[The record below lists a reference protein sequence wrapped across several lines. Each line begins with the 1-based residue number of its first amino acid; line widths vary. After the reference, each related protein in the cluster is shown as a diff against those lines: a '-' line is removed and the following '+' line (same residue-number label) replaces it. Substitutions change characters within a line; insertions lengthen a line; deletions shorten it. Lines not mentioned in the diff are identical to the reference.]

1 MTKGKGNRSYNLVD
15 CGLTNYRQ
23 NYKYQLELFRRR
35 LDGKGEDTLLVT
47 RHQPTVTMGKSA
59 SYEDL
64 LVSREHLKDRD
75 VSLIEV
81 GRGGGITYH
90 GPGQIVLYPLFD
102 LRGYGKDLK
111 EFICRL
117 GTVMGKTAEKFGL
130 ETEFRE
136 DDKIGLWVRGRK
148 EKLGSIGL
156 KVKRWYTMH
165 GIALNVSLDQEK
177 ASLIRPCGIS
187 ESSLASISD
196 FADVEPGEVK
206 EVLLTEFARAFDRG
220 GGINGA

>member
-1 MTKGKGNRSYNLVD
+1 MTKGKRNRSYKLVD
-15 CGLTNYRQ
+15 CGLTDYRQ
-23 NYKYQLELFRRR
+23 NYNYQLKLFRRR

-64 LVSREHLKDRD
+64 LISRDALKDRG
-75 VSLIEV
+75 VSLVEV

-117 GTVMGKTAEKFGL
+117 GSVMEETAEKFGV
-130 ETEFRE
+130 ETEFHE
-136 DDKIGLWVRGRK
+136 DDKIGLWVRGKR

-156 KVKRWYTMH
+156 QVKRWYTMH
-165 GIALNVSLDQEK
+165 GIALNVSLDQGK

-187 ESSLASISD
+187 ESSLVSISD

-206 EVLLTEFARAFDRG
+206 EVLLREFARTFDRRG
-220 GGINGA
+220 GTSES

>member
-1 MTKGKGNRSYNLVD
+1 MPKSKQDRSYKLVD
-15 CGLTNYRQ
+15 CALTDYRENY
-23 NYKYQLELFRRR
+23 NYQLDLFRRR

-47 RHQPTVTMGKSA
+47 RHKPTVTMGKSA

-64 LVSREHLKDRD
+64 LVSREALNDRG
-75 VSLIEV
+75 VSIVEV

-111 EFICRL
+111 EFVCRL
-117 GTVMGKTAEKFGL
+117 GAVMEETAKKFGI

-136 DDKIGLWVRGRK
+136 DDKIGLWVRGKR

-156 KVKRWYTMH
+156 RVKRWYTMH

-177 ASLIRPCGIS
+177 AGLIRPCGVS
-187 ESSLASISD
+187 DSSLASISD
-196 FADVEPGEVK
+196 FADLEPGEVK
-206 EVLLTEFARAFDRG
+206 EVLLTKFARTFDRG
-220 GGINGA
+220 GETSES

>member
-1 MTKGKGNRSYNLVD
+1 MTKGKRDRSYKLVD
-15 CGLTNYRQ
+15 CGLTDYRQ
-23 NYKYQLELFRRR
+23 NYNYQLELFRLRI
-35 LDGKGEDTLLVT
+35 DGKGEDTLLVT
-47 RHQPTVTMGKSA
+47 RHQPTVTVGKSA
-59 SYEDL
+59 SYENL
-64 LVSREHLKDRD
+64 LVSKEALKDRG

-136 DDKIGLWVRGRK
+136 DDEIGLWVRGRR

-187 ESSLASISD
+187 ESNLASISD
-196 FADVEPGEVK
+196 FADLEPGEVK